1 MYVQGPRD
9 KQINYSDL
17 YGLCENTWVGYCTR
31 TRFFLMNNVQLY
43 TEESTLPELIMNA
56 TVTLFGEA
64 NNLNQNAKVQKYLI
78 LLIELSP

>member
-1 MYVQGPRD
+1 
-9 KQINYSDL
+9 
-17 YGLCENTWVGYCTR
+17 
-31 TRFFLMNNVQLY
+31 MNNVQLY

-64 NNLNQNAKVQKYLI
+64 NSLNQNANVQKYLI

>member
-1 MYVQGPRD
+1 MDFVKIHGWGIVHVR
-9 KQINYSDL
+9 
-17 YGLCENTWVGYCTR
+17 V
-31 TRFFLMNNVQLY
+31 FLMNNVQLY

-64 NNLNQNAKVQKYLI
+64 NNLNQNAKVQKYII